1 MSISSVYLSQATKPK
16 QKNNI
21 MSYIKISNRNLKAV
35 KVTILSQGDKF
46 VKVVRED
53 RVNRFVMDVVFFNKL
68 SGKPYMVNV
77 KEIA

>member
-1 MSISSVYLSQATKPK
+1 
-16 QKNNI
+16 
-21 MSYIKISNRNLKAV
+21 MSYIKISDRNLKAV
-35 KVTILSQGDKF
+35 KVTILSQGNKF